1 MKLVIFGA
9 TGGTGAHVVQKA
21 CAAGHDVTAVVRNP
35 AAIEGDWPNAT
46 VLRADLMDPAAI
58 GPAVAGRDAV
68 ISAVGS
74 REGRAPTT
82 VCADSASAIIT
93 AMRAHGTRRL
103 VVVSNSG
110 MHVDEADGPVT
121 RFAVKP
127 ILDRVLRHAFADMRR
142 MEDLVRASG
151 LDWTIVRPPMLTN
164 GPRTDQY
171 RTATNQNVRG
181 GNRVSRADLADL
193 LLRCLA
199 DERTVQ
205 ASIAIAN

>member
-9 TGGTGAHVVQKA
+9 TGGTGARVVQQA
-21 CAAGHDVTAVVRNP
+21 CAAGHHVTAVVRNT
-35 AAIEGDWPNAT
+35 AALEARPNLT
-46 VLRADLMDPAAI
+46 VLRADLMDPPAI

-110 MHVDEADGPVT
+110 MHVDGADGPVT
-121 RFAVKP
+121 RFVVKP
-127 ILDRVLRHAFADMRR
+127 ILGRVLRHAFADMRR
-142 MEDLVRASG
+142 MEELVCASG
-151 LDWTIVRPPMLTN
+151 LDWTIVRPPMLTD
-164 GPRTDQY
+164 GPRTDRY
-171 RTATNQNVRG
+171 RTATNHNVRG

-199 DERTVQ
+199 DERTIQ